1 MLDVCNGRFS
11 VLEIILEDRLYKTV
25 DTATGSLAA
34 VKRWESGESSFENE
48 LSALTS
54 LRHPSVPQ
62 FICSFEEEGFR
73 YIAEEWLDGVCPGP
87 EIPAEQ
93 LTGLAVSSAEFLL
106 FLSTDIDGKGARI
119 HGDIKP
125 SNLII
130 KDGRICFV
138 DFESSIITGTEAPDS
153 SASGAAP
160 QIGKQRTVRL
170 ASEYFTAPE
179 VFYGK
184 ACAQSDIYS
193 LGMVFIWL
201 LGGFG
206 SNGADPMRIP
216 EDCALKPILMK
227 CISYEAKDR
236 YPDAAALLTELKAL
250 TAPPLLRTE
259 VKPQSHQAVRFSLY
273 VDCNVC
279 FAWELAETAAVFFG
293 MKTCILAVTGRTQ
306 RKLDYY
312 AVRDKYY
319 GEESVEEETQPYL
332 FDYRSLY
339 QRDAESWHAKGLL
352 HKRED
357 CMNLYFSGRRLQD
370 ELEPENELC
379 ISDLVAWGRSY
390 FDCVIFITDRYDDKP
405 AVRNLTA
412 SCDYTIATPLAN
424 VDDIEA
430 CKNYY
435 EWFGGD
441 VLYAAWEYNEKCS
454 LPEESILLM
463 VGEEKYLGAVSH
475 DEARTLKRNFTGK
488 IRPIFGSDGSGS
500 ETQYINIINRL
511 FGAAS
516 NRRERSCVSI

>member
-34 VKRWESGESSFENE
+34 VKRWESGDSSFENE

-62 FICSFEEEGFR
+62 FICSFEEGGFR

-106 FLSTDIDGKGARI
+106 FLNTDIDGKGSRI

-130 KDGRICFV
+130 KDGRICFI

-153 SASGAAP
+153 NASGSAP
-160 QIGKQRTVRL
+160 QIGKQRTARI

-206 SNGADPMRIP
+206 SNGADPKRIP
-216 EDCALKPILMK
+216 DDCALKPILMK

-250 TAPPLLRTE
+250 TAP
-259 VKPQSHQAVRFSLY
+259 SLPRAG
-273 VDCNVC
+273 N
-279 FAWELAETAAVFFG
+279 AAVPPG
-293 MKTCILAVTGRTQ
+293 C
-306 RKLDYY
+306 
-312 AVRDKYY
+312 
-319 GEESVEEETQPYL
+319 PL
-332 FDYRSLY
+332 F
-339 QRDAESWHAKGLL
+339 
-352 HKRED
+352 
-357 CMNLYFSGRRLQD
+357 
-370 ELEPENELC
+370 
-379 ISDLVAWGRSY
+379 
-390 FDCVIFITDRYDDKP
+390 
-405 AVRNLTA
+405 
-412 SCDYTIATPLAN
+412 
-424 VDDIEA
+424 
-430 CKNYY
+430 
-435 EWFGGD
+435 
-441 VLYAAWEYNEKCS
+441 
-454 LPEESILLM
+454 
-463 VGEEKYLGAVSH
+463 
-475 DEARTLKRNFTGK
+475 
-488 IRPIFGSDGSGS
+488 PI
-500 ETQYINIINRL
+500 
-511 FGAAS
+511 
-516 NRRERSCVSI
+516 C